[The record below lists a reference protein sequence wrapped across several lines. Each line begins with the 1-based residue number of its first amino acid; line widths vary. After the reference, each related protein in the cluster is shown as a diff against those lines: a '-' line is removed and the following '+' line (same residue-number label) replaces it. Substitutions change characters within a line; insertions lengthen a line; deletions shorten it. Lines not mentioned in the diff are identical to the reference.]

1 MFQIKSF
8 VPDHLVD
15 LLETFFYE
23 SDGVSNWSLES
34 IPGGHDFQL
43 FGFFD
48 SPDAAREAWSFLRT
62 QFAEIPDNPESK
74 QLPDRDWKEAYKDH
88 FKPWSRKGLH
98 WVPLWERE
106 SYFVPNGE
114 AALYMDPGMAFG
126 TGNHETTRL
135 CVEGLL
141 NYRAAIGGE
150 ETTGHKIVDAGCG
163 SGILSL
169 SAWLLGFRDVE
180 AFDID
185 ADSIHVCHENAAVN
199 GLEKTVHFFQGDLS
213 EAIISGK
220 ADLILANIL
229 ANVLIENREC
239 ILRGLNLSSSSCLIL
254 SGILDHEANAVELAY
269 RETLQALGVQADIT
283 RMNMGQW
290 SALNLQIS
298 G

>member
-1 MFQIKSF
+1 MFQIKSP

-15 LLETFFYE
+15 ELEVFFYE
-23 SDGVSNWSLES
+23 SDNVSNWSLES

-43 FGFFD
+43 FGFFE
-48 SPDAAREAWSFLRT
+48 SPELAYDAWSLIRN
-62 QFAEIPDNPESK
+62 QFEEIPDHPEVI

-88 FKPWSRKGLH
+88 FKPWSSKGLH
-98 WVPLWERE
+98 WVPLWERG
-106 SYFVPNGE
+106 SYFVPRDE
-114 AALYMDPGMAFG
+114 VALYLDPGMAFG

-141 NYRAAIGGE
+141 NFRSLICDAEA
-150 ETTGHKIVDAGCG
+150 ETLKVVDAGCG

-180 AFDID
+180 GFDID
-185 ADSIHVCHENAAVN
+185 DDSIRVCHQNAAVN
-199 GLEKTVHFFQGDLS
+199 ELEKTVLFFQGDLS
-213 EAIISGK
+213 EAIFPGK

-254 SGILDHEANAVELAY
+254 SGILNHEVNAVEAAY
-269 RETLQALGVQADIT
+269 RETLNQLEIQAHIT
-283 RMNMGQW
+283 GMQMGQW
-290 SALNLQIS
+290 AALYLQIS
-298 G
+298 V